1 LNVGSPPFNQWG
13 VESRV
18 EVGELPPALFLGKKE
33 PRRSIAIGFHLR
45 LPLSP
50 PIRGHSASFAVK
62 ILPLILRRSGF
73 ALPHVEP
80 SCHIGFRATTLS
92 HFFKLLT
99 GSF

>member
-1 LNVGSPPFNQWG
+1 MLVRLHSTNGGLNRGWKLGNFHPHF
-13 VESRV
+13 
-18 EVGELPPALFLGKKE
+18 FLGKKE

-62 ILPLILRRSGF
+62 ILPLIPRRSGF